1 MHRCKCR
8 VLIVTGIITSEH
20 DPKMNAMLRRTLE
33 STGRFEVKI
42 TEAFK
47 GATAETLEDFD
58 LILLNYDGKKDV
70 HSPYIPLGDTA
81 VKTICDFVA
90 NGGGIVFY
98 HSAAISQEEL
108 YPREFI
114 KMTGVDFKVLGS
126 ARKNPKLAFRVDTV
140 ENTKFSEG
148 MPPYWYTAQDDLFV
162 NLDWLKDTN
171 VDVIATVM
179 DEESDYDPRMMQKH
193 LARDYEGV
201 DLTALPNINKPNP
214 VIWTNTY
221 GKGRVFVTAIGHGA
235 DTIKRPAFCCLL
247 ARGCEWA
254 CSGEITIPYPDIQEE
269 RRFAAWPYYDNVSYA
284 KVAEIMEGI

>member
-1 MHRCKCR
+1 MSSDAKGSDYFHFTVKDGT
-8 VLIVTGIITSEH
+8 IQ
-20 DPKMNAMLRRTLE
+20 NAVE
-33 STGRFEVKI
+33 SALFFDAVFVDDSSGTVSNVRF
-42 TEAFK
+42 
-47 GATAETLEDFD
+47 
-58 LILLNYDGKKDV
+58 LNNIADGKN
-70 HSPYIPLGDTA
+70 HSGYAQGGALKIGNITDT
-81 VKTICDFVA
+81 TITD
-90 NGGGIVFY
+90 
-98 HSAAISQEEL
+98 S
-108 YPREFI
+108 EFI
-114 KMTGVDFKVLGS
+114 GNTVINAAAESYGGAVESYANNL
-126 ARKNPKLAFRVDTV
+126 LV

-179 DEESDYDPRMMQKH
+179 DEESDYDPRLMQKH
-193 LARDYEGV
+193 LARAYEGV
-201 DLTALPNINKPNP
+201 DLTALPNINKANP

-221 GKGRVFVTAIGHGA
+221 GKGRVFVIAIGHGA